1 VLPVV
6 VNRVPGFRRGHT
18 GTLPYRIFESDC
30 GIQATAGILASET
43 ELQTVGAA
51 MAWDF
56 ETEPEFQKKLDWID
70 DFIATEVEPLSH
82 TAIGYGGVKSRAYQK
97 AIRPLQARVKEQGLW
112 ACHLG
117 PELGG
122 QGYGQVKLALINERL
137 GRVGLAPVVF
147 GCQAPDT
154 GNAEIIAHYGSEAQ
168 KKKYLWPLLNNEITS
183 GYSMTEPQG
192 GSDPLTFRTTAV
204 LEGDEW
210 VINGE
215 KWFTSGARSAEVLVV
230 YAVTDPDAKD
240 PYRRMS
246 MFLVPRKT
254 PGVEVVRYVGVGTER
269 RGSEGYMRYTNVRV
283 PYDALLGERGSAFVI
298 GQTRLGGGRVHHAMR
313 TVGQCARALDLMCRR
328 AVSRQTR
335 DGRLSDFQMVQE
347 QIADSWIQLEQFR
360 LLVLQTAWKIDKYKD
375 YRKVR
380 KDIAAVKVAMP
391 RVYHDIASRALHIH
405 GALGVSNEMPFT
417 QMVIGSYVM
426 GIADGPTE
434 VHKVTLA
441 KQILRNYHPDNDL
454 FPAYHLPKV
463 REAAAARYEDLLDE
477 LKAEWRARAEGIDAL

>member
-1 VLPVV
+1 
-6 VNRVPGFRRGHT
+6 
-18 GTLPYRIFESDC
+18 
-30 GIQATAGILASET
+30 
-43 ELQTVGAA
+43 

-56 ETEPEFQKKLDWID
+56 ETDAEFQKKLDWID
-70 DFIATEVEPLSH
+70 EFIDTEVEPITQLGV
-82 TAIGYGGVKSRAYQK
+82 GYAGIKSKAYQK
-97 AIRPLQARVKEQGLW
+97 SVRPLQAKVKEQGLW

-122 QGYGQVKLALINERL
+122 QGFGQVKLALMNERL

-154 GNAEIIAHYGSEAQ
+154 GNAEIIAHYGTEEQ

-192 GSDPLTFRTTAV
+192 GSDPLSFKTSAV
-204 LEGDEW
+204 LDGNDW

-215 KWFTSGARSAEVLVV
+215 KWFTSGARNAEVLVV
-230 YAVTDPDAKD
+230 YAVTDPDHKD

-254 PGVEVVRYVGVGTER
+254 KGVEVIRYVGVGTER
-269 RGSEGYMRYTNVRV
+269 RGSEGYIRYNNARV
-283 PYDALLGERGSAFVI
+283 PYDALLGERGTAFVI

-313 TVGQCARALDLMCRR
+313 TVGQCKKALDLMCKR
-328 AVSRQTR
+328 AVSRTTR
-335 DGRLSDFQMVQE
+335 DGRIADYQMVQE

-360 LLVLQTAWKIDKYKD
+360 LLVLQTAWRIDKYKD

-391 RVYHDIASRALHIH
+391 KVYHDIATKAMHLH

-417 QMVIGSYVM
+417 QMLIGAMVM

-434 VHKVTLA
+434 VHKITVA
-441 KQILRNYHPDNDL
+441 KQVLRDYRPDNDL
-454 FPAYHLPKV
+454 FPSYHLPKL
-463 REAAAARYEDLLDE
+463 REAAKDRFPDLAAE
-477 LKAEWRARAEGIDAL
+477 LKAEWEARAESIDAL